1 MTAAMKTDSWESTIE
16 KYQGL
21 LIGISHSILLD
32 EDEAFDVSQ
41 EVWLKAMEV
50 DEAKF
55 FGDGFSQ
62 KAWLVKVARNLS
74 LNRKRSLT
82 RQFKKWIQAY
92 QKDVTEFQSCRLEWA
107 EKERAVREVLM
118 RLDEDSRQILA
129 LRYYAQL
136 SYDDISVELGIAK
149 GTVMSRLSRA
159 KEKFKTLSLEGGE
172 HEEVF
177 S

>member
-1 MTAAMKTDSWESTIE
+1 
-16 KYQGL
+16 
-21 LIGISHSILLD
+21 
-32 EDEAFDVSQ
+32 
-41 EVWLKAMEV
+41 MEV

-92 QKDVTEFQSCRLEWA
+92 QKDVTEFQSCRLEWV

-172 HEEVF
+172 REEVF